1 MVMESSQ
8 YVCRLCDC
16 SKDSLEQVGGKNA
29 NLGEMINQ
37 GFSVPDGFAVTVMAY
52 QRAMGG
58 VIEDVCSQ
66 LEGLCATE
74 MTEVDASSHSIKE
87 LIKSV
92 SMPEEIKDSICQ
104 HYVELSQKYGVD
116 DLPVAVRSSAT
127 AEDLPGASFAGQQD
141 TYLWIRGAD
150 NLIEAVINCWASL
163 FTSRAICYR
172 IKQCFEHEKVG
183 ISVGVQK
190 MIHPKTAGVMFT
202 INPLNGDRSKI
213 TIGGSWGL
221 GESVVSGSVS
231 PDEWMVDKVILEI
244 IKRTIGPKTTMH
256 EVHFGKKT
264 EKVVVSDVPS
274 EKQNIPC
281 LTDDEILKLAKIG
294 KEIERHYGTPQDIEW
309 AIDKDLS
316 FPENMF
322 IVQTRPETVWSGKGK
337 KSVLG
342 ARDSVTGQVS
352 SYLTKLKA

>member
-1 MVMESSQ
+1 
-8 YVCRLCDC
+8 
-16 SKDSLEQVGGKNA
+16 
-29 NLGEMINQ
+29 
-37 GFSVPDGFAVTVMAY
+37 
-52 QRAMGG
+52 
-58 VIEDVCSQ
+58 
-66 LEGLCATE
+66 

-92 SMPEEIKDSICQ
+92 GMPEEIKDSIRQ
-104 HYVELSQKYGVD
+104 HYDELSQKYGVD

-141 TYLWIRGAD
+141 TYLWVRGAD
-150 NLIEAVINCWASL
+150 NLINAVINCWASL

-221 GESVVSGSVS
+221 GEGVVSGSVT
-231 PDEWMVDKVILEI
+231 PDEWVIDKVILDI
-244 IKRTIGPKTTMH
+244 IKRTIVPKTTMH
-256 EVHFGKKT
+256 DVHFGEKT

-274 EKQNIPC
+274 EKQDIPC
-281 LTDDEILKLAKIG
+281 LADEELLKLARIG
-294 KEIERHYGTPQDIEW
+294 KEIEHHYGTPQDIEW

-316 FPENMF
+316 FPENIF
-322 IVQTRPETVWSGKGK
+322 IVQTRPETVWSGKSK

-342 ARDSVTGQVS
+342 ARDYVIGHVS
-352 SYLTKLKA
+352 SYLTNLKG

>member
-1 MVMESSQ
+1 MESSQ

-29 NLGEMINQ
+29 NLGEMIHQ

-52 QRAMGG
+52 QRATGG

-92 SMPEEIKDSICQ
+92 GMPEEIKESIRQ
-104 HYVELSQKYGVD
+104 HYDELSQKYGVD

-141 TYLWIRGAD
+141 TYLWVRGAD

-221 GESVVSGSVS
+221 GESVVSGTVN

-244 IKRTIGPKTTMH
+244 VKRAILPKTTMY
-256 EVHFGKKT
+256 EVHPGP
-264 EKVVVSDVPS
+264 EREEVVVADVPP
-274 EKQNIPC
+274 EKQEIPC
-281 LTDDEILKLAKIG
+281 LSDEEIIELAKIG
-294 KEIERHYGTPQDIEW
+294 KKIEGHYGTPQDIEW
-309 AIDKDLS
+309 AIDKDLP
-316 FPENMF
+316 FPQNIF
-322 IVQTRPETVWSGKGK
+322 IVQTRPETVWSEK
-337 KSVLG
+337 KMDSVLG
-342 ARDSVTGQVS
+342 ASGSVVGQVG
-352 SYLTKLKA
+352 SYLSKIKA

>member
-1 MVMESSQ
+1 MESSQ

-52 QRAMGG
+52 QKAMGG
-58 VIEDVCSQ
+58 VIEDACSQ

-92 SMPEEIKDSICQ
+92 GMPEEIKDSIRQ
-104 HYVELSQKYGVD
+104 HYDELSQKYGVD

-141 TYLWIRGAD
+141 TYLWVRGAD
-150 NLIEAVINCWASL
+150 NLITAVINCWASL

-221 GESVVSGSVS
+221 GESVVSGSVN
-231 PDEWMVDKVILEI
+231 PDEWMIDKVILDI
-244 IKRTIGPKTTMH
+244 IKRTIVPKTTMH
-256 EVHFGKKT
+256 DVHFGEKT

-281 LTDDEILKLAKIG
+281 LTDEEILKLARIG
-294 KEIERHYGTPQDIEW
+294 KEIEHHYGTPQDIEW

-316 FPENMF
+316 FPENIF

-342 ARDSVTGQVS
+342 ARDSVIGQVS
-352 SYLTKLKA
+352 SFLTNLKA

>member
-1 MVMESSQ
+1 MESSQ

-52 QRAMGG
+52 QKAMGG
-58 VIEDVCSQ
+58 VIEDACSQ

-92 SMPEEIKDSICQ
+92 GMPEEIKDTIRQ
-104 HYVELSQKYGVD
+104 HYDELSQKYGVD

-141 TYLWIRGAD
+141 TYLWVRGPD
-150 NLIEAVINCWASL
+150 NLINAVVDCWASL

-172 IKQCFEHEKVG
+172 IKQCFEHAKVG

-213 TIGGSWGL
+213 TIGGNWGL
-221 GESVVSGSVS
+221 GEGVVSGSVN
-231 PDEWMVDKVILEI
+231 PDEWMIDKVILEI
-244 IKRTIGPKTTMH
+244 SKRTIVPKTTMH
-256 EVHFGKKT
+256 DVHFGEKT

-274 EKQNIPC
+274 EKQDIPC
-281 LTDDEILKLAKIG
+281 LTDEEILKLARIG
-294 KEIERHYGTPQDIEW
+294 KEIEHHYGTPQDIEW

-316 FPENMF
+316 FPENIF

-342 ARDSVTGQVS
+342 AGDSVIGQVS
-352 SYLTKLKA
+352 SFLTNLKA